1 MTALSVIMSGRL
13 AGTAT
18 AEGWAASTRVGFVYD
33 PEYLKWPDATPLSVS
48 VPLREGRHEIGVWLD
63 GLVSDNSAVR
73 DRWQVEHKTPTT
85 RAIDLLASPVGR
97 DCAGAVQFCPE
108 EDIDEMLRR
117 GGGMR
122 PLSQRRVARMIE
134 RLREDEAAW
143 SQGEPDAA
151 FSLGGAQAKTALRY
165 DRGRWW
171 LPYDDSPTTHILKP
185 GVGRF
190 SDSDLIEHL
199 CQRAAVLLGID
210 AAETECVRVQGN
222 QALLVTRYDRIVA
235 QDGEYRRVHQEDMC
249 QALAV
254 STARKY
260 QKDGGPGVGEIAGLL
275 WTTSSDP
282 EADVRLFRD
291 ALIYNWVIAGT
302 DAHAKNYGLLL
313 HEGSVR
319 LAPLYDICSALPYRN
334 LIDPGRNLSVG
345 QLKLAMKLGRDYTI
359 HKADYRPAW
368 ERTSRALALPADE
381 TLDRAEQLSTG
392 IADAVEEAIE
402 EMPQQLPSSE
412 HVRLLYKEVKQRARH
427 CRFLRHMSSPSQY
440 AKLTPG
446 NDSGL
451 SFPKTGAEV
460 LTADRPVARKRCTHI
475 GERSNKRCVKP
486 PGHRPP
492 HRYK

>member
-1 MTALSVIMSGRL
+1 MTALSVVMSGRL
-13 AGTAT
+13 AGVAT

-33 PEYLKWPDATPLSVS
+33 PEYLKWPKATPLSVS
-48 VPLREGRHEIGVWLD
+48 APLREGRHEIGVWLD
-63 GLVSDNSAVR
+63 GLLSDNSAVR
-73 DRWQVEHKTPTT
+73 DRWQSEHQTPTT

-97 DCAGAVQFCPE
+97 DCAGAVQFCPAE
-108 EDIDEMLRR
+108 GIDEMLAR

-143 SQGEPDAA
+143 SQGEPDTA

-185 GVGRF
+185 GVGQF
-190 SDSDLIEHL
+190 PDSDLIEHL
-199 CQRAAVLLGID
+199 SQRIAALLGID
-210 AAETECVRVQGN
+210 AAETECVQVQGKH
-222 QALLVTRYDRIVA
+222 ALLVTRYDRVMA
-235 QDGEYRRVHQEDMC
+235 PDGEYRRVHQEDMC

-260 QKDGGPGVGEIAGLL
+260 QKHRGPGVSEIAGLL

-282 EADVRLFRD
+282 ETDVRLFRD
-291 ALIYNWVIAGT
+291 ALIYNWIIAGT

-319 LAPLYDICSALPYRN
+319 LAPLYDICSALPYRS
-334 LIDPGRNLSVG
+334 LINPPKTVSVG
-345 QLKLAMKLGRDYTI
+345 QLTLAMKSGRDYTI

-368 ERTSRALALPADE
+368 ERTSQALALPADE
-381 TLDRAEQLSTG
+381 TLDRAEQLSMG

-402 EMPQQLPSSE
+402 EMPPQLRSSE
-412 HVRLLYKEVKQRARH
+412 HVRLLQKEVMQRAAH
-427 CRFLRHMSSPSQY
+427 CRFLRHMSSPSRY

-446 NDSGL
+446 TDSGL
-451 SFPKTGAEV
+451 SFRQTGAEA
-460 LTADRPVARKRCTHI
+460 LPADRPVARRRCTHI
-475 GERSNKRCVKP
+475 GERSNERCVKP
-486 PGHRPP
+486 PGHKPP
-492 HRYK
+492 HRYN